1 MFSWR
6 GAYPSFYSMTLMI
19 TKKQVQE
26 LLDGEFGESPL
37 FFVEVE
43 VTGAN
48 DIRVLVDN
56 DNGIS
61 IDDCVK
67 VSRFLESFFDRE
79 IEDFALKISSP
90 GADQPLRMP
99 RQYMKNVGRHVA
111 VKLADG
117 NKITGEMTEA
127 DENNIRV
134 LVREKRRIEG
144 RKSKEWVEETF
155 DLPYD
160 QITET
165 KVVIS
170 FK

>member
-6 GAYPSFYSMTLMI
+6 GAYPSFYSVTPMI
-19 TKKQVQE
+19 TKKQVE
-26 LLDGEFGESPL
+26 ALLDGEFGESPL
-37 FFVEVE
+37 FFVEIE

-67 VSRFLESFFDRE
+67 VSRFLESSFDRE
-79 IEDFALKISSP
+79 VEDFALKVSSP
-90 GADQPLRMP
+90 GADQPLRIP
-99 RQYMKNVGRHVA
+99 RQYRKNVGRQVA
-111 VKLADG
+111 VKVVDG
-117 NKITGEMTEA
+117 KKIVGELTEA
-127 DENNIRV
+127 DENKIRV
-134 LVREKRRIEG
+134 VLREKRKIEG
-144 RKSKEWVEETF
+144 RKSKEWVEEIF

>member
-1 MFSWR
+1 
-6 GAYPSFYSMTLMI
+6 MI
-19 TKKQVQE
+19 TKKQVEE

-67 VSRFLESFFDRE
+67 VSRFLESSFDRE
-79 IEDFALKISSP
+79 IEDFALKVSSP
-90 GADQPLRMP
+90 GADQPLRTP
-99 RQYMKNVGRHVA
+99 RQYMKNVGRQVA
-111 VKLADG
+111 VKNLEG
-117 NKITGEMTEA
+117 KKITGELTEA
-127 DENNIRV
+127 NENNIRV
-134 LVREKRRIEG
+134 VVREKRRIEG
-144 RKSKEWVEETF
+144 RKSKEWVEESF
-155 DLPYD
+155 DFPYD